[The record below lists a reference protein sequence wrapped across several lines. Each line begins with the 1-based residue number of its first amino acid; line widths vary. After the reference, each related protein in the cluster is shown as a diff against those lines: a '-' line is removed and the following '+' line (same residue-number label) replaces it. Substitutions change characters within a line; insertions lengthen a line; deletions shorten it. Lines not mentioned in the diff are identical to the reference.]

1 MYSLKEVIKLQKP
14 NIKDITLKNYIR
26 NIKTIIFK
34 YTGKNLATFKTKPD
48 MYSRQYLRDFED
60 VEKFILFLSNLKV
73 AEATKYTYLFAVI
86 TLLSLDKEEYKNE
99 IKEYQFLYKQIGESL
114 KKLPKTENEEKRWT
128 TMSSLIKKTNELGK
142 DITTF
147 KKHRNFVIASLHV
160 LQPPRRNIAR
170 TLIITT
176 KAPKE
181 SKNNYLVIGDQ
192 YYFIYNDQKARTY
205 NGERINVNRALQNI
219 LKNYIEKYNKSGF
232 YVGNNLLLPTYNK
245 GDIELST
252 GAYTHILKKYLG
264 VSSSLIRK
272 IYISENKKDEITGM
286 GNSTATQYNYYYKK

>member
-1 MYSLKEVIKLQKP
+1 MNSLKAIIKQQKP
-14 NIKDITLKNYIR
+14 NIKAITLNNYVR
-26 NIKTIIFK
+26 NIKIIISK
-34 YTGKNLATFKTKPD
+34 YTNLDITTFSPI
-48 MYSRQYLRDFED
+48 YLKSFED

-142 DITTF
+142 DISTF

-170 TLIITT
+170 TLIVSTT
-176 KAPKE
+176 KPPKE
-181 SKNNYLVIGDQ
+181 SKNNYLVIGEK
-192 YYFIYNDQKARTY
+192 YYFIYGNQKARTY
-205 NGERINVNRALQNI
+205 NGEIINVSRALQNI
-219 LKNYIEKYNKSGF
+219 LKNYIEKYNLQNK
-232 YVGNNLLLPTYNK
+232 LLLPTYENNN
-245 GDIELST
+245 IELST
-252 GAYTHILKKYLG
+252 GAYTQILKKYLR